1 MRTLPTR
8 CKNDL
13 FLMEDVVNH
22 MNTGDITKINYCRLY
37 LQVTTL
43 SDIVSADGKY
53 IKQECYNCTKTNQ
66 TARTTND
73 NAWPRQ
79 GKPGKTEI
87 KAWQTFLNVYT
98 AVDSLKL
105 EQPLGEWTLHN
116 DTVSMTGTNVFY
128 HTTRKSI
135 IQITDDEWQTGVG
148 IKNRR
153 GIEVRGWIPYYGTKD
168 NHLLIPAGPAKEHQ
182 NGKSIIT
189 WRNRAMKPQT
199 EIPTEPSTWK
209 EHIHRQQGYIRE
221 ILMESDINFFTT
233 LQLLQN
239 TSRTIIT

>member
-1 MRTLPTR
+1 MYFQRYSEMTPTSMYFQR
-8 CKNDL
+8 W
-13 FLMEDVVNH
+13 VNTVYRVYFQR
-22 MNTGDITKINYCRLY
+22 NFPEY
-37 LQVTTL
+37 L
-43 SDIVSADGKY
+43 I
-53 IKQECYNCTKTNQ
+53 
-66 TARTTND
+66 
-73 NAWPRQ
+73 
-79 GKPGKTEI
+79 
-87 KAWQTFLNVYT
+87 
-98 AVDSLKL
+98 
-105 EQPLGEWTLHN
+105 
-116 DTVSMTGTNVFY
+116 
-128 HTTRKSI
+128 
-135 IQITDDEWQTGVG
+135 
-148 IKNRR
+148 